1 MAVAHAHKDLT
12 PVTALHGQQLLL
24 SPDGAPRA
32 RTPDPGYLDDL
43 GSVVILL
50 LLFFYKIND
59 I

>member
-24 SPDGAPRA
+24 FPDGAPRA
-32 RTPDPGYLDDL
+32 RAPDPGYLDDL